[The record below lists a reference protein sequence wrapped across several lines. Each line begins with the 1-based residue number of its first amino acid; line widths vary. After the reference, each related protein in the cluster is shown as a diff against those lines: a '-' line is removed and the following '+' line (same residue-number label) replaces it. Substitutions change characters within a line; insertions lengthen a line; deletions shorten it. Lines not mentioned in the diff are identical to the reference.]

1 MSTKRKL
8 FSNFL
13 SLAILQGL
21 NYILPL
27 LTVPYLTRVL
37 GSTSQGLIFTGQ
49 AMNVI
54 FVTVTDYGFNLMATK
69 QIAIARDDKE
79 QIRRIH
85 STVLTVKLLLMVIS
99 FLVLLGICLIVPK
112 YNEHFVFYVLF
123 FGITVG
129 TVLFPVY
136 LFQGMEEMK
145 YITILNVISKTIFTV
160 GIFVFIRDKG
170 DLMYSP
176 ILLSAGYITV
186 GVISLFM
193 VRYKFG
199 IKWISPKL
207 TDVKYQLRQGWSV
220 FVSNAAVSAFTAGN
234 TVLLGLFANQK
245 QVFYY
250 GGAEKLI
257 NAAVSVVNPV
267 AGALFPHISSLAH
280 ESKEQAV
287 QFLRKSLWAVLLV
300 TVPITVVTIVLAEF
314 IVTIF
319 YGFHYEQVVLAL
331 RILSFLPIIIGLN
344 NLFGVQTMIT
354 FGYEKAFMRIML
366 ITVIINLVLTV
377 FLVPQYGYV
386 GTAIAV
392 LLTELSI
399 TVREYVFLRRQGI
412 RIL

>member
-1 MSTKRKL
+1 MSTRRKL
-8 FSNFL
+8 VSNFI

-27 LTVPYLTRVL
+27 ITVPYLTRVL
-37 GSTSQGLIFTGQ
+37 GGANQGLIFTGQ

-54 FVTVTDYGFNLMATK
+54 FVTLTDYGFNLIATK

-79 QIRRIH
+79 KVRRIH
-85 STVLTVKLLLMVIS
+85 STVLTVKLLLMLVS
-99 FLVLLGICLIVPK
+99 FLVLLVICMAVPK
-112 YNEHFVFYVLF
+112 YNEHFLFFVLF

-136 LFQGMEEMK
+136 FFQGMEEMK
-145 YITILNVISKTIFTV
+145 YITILNAVSKTIFTV
-160 GIFVFIRDKG
+160 GIFVLIRDKS
-170 DLMYSP
+170 DFMYSP
-176 ILLSAGYITV
+176 ILLSAGHITV
-186 GVISLFM
+186 GVISLLT

-199 IKWISPKL
+199 IKWITPKL
-207 TDVKYQLRQGWSV
+207 ADIKDQLRQGWSV

-234 TVLLGLFANQK
+234 TVVLGLFTNQN

-280 ESKEQAV
+280 ESKEQAI
-287 QFLRKSLWAVLLV
+287 QFIKKSMWAMLLV
-300 TVPITVVTIVLAEF
+300 TVPITVVTLVLADF
-314 IVTIF
+314 IVTLF
-319 YGFHYEQVVLAL
+319 FGAHYEQVVLAL
-331 RILSFLPIIIGLN
+331 RILAFLPVIIGFN

-354 FGYEKAFMRIML
+354 FGYDREFMRIML
-366 ITVIINLVLTV
+366 VTV
-377 FLVPQYGYV
+377 FINIGLALLLVPQFGYV
-386 GTAIAV
+386 GTAVTV

-399 TVREYVFLRRQGI
+399 TVREYIVLRKKGI